1 MTDST
6 AVLDDRR
13 RTPRHGHVEEHGIV
27 SAKVRPGREA
37 SIVDVSAGGALVETQ
52 HRLLPG
58 TSVEL
63 QFETSVARTTI
74 RGRVLRCAVA
84 GVRSS
89 SVCYRGAIGFDRYLP
104 WFVPDGPGY
113 GVHGHETRATPQRRE
128 GASLEII

>member
-1 MTDST
+1 MTDSS

-13 RTPRHGHVEEHGIV
+13 RTPRHGRVEEHGIV

-37 SIVDVSAGGALVETQ
+37 SIVDVSAGGALVETT

-63 QFETSVARTTI
+63 RFETSAGRATI

-84 GVRSS
+84 GVHASS
-89 SVCYRGAIGFDRYLP
+89 MCYRGAIGFDRALP

-113 GVHGHETRATPQRRE
+113 GVHGHETRSAQPWRE
-128 GASLEII
+128 GSSLEVL